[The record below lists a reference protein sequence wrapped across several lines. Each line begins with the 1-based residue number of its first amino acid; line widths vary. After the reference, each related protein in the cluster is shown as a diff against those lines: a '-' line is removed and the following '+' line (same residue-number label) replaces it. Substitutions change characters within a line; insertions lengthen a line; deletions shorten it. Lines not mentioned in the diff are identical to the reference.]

1 MVEKKLRGFRENK
14 TGGSA
19 LTAALVCLS
28 LLLFACQGLVFAN
41 EAAARRA
48 WGGGVPAA
56 LSQGLADIQSLE
68 DILKVAVQN
77 NQAVKIAEL
86 SIEEALAGGR
96 KSMLPFGP
104 SLMLRHSIQGRIWPI
119 TQGL

>member
-1 MVEKKLRGFRENK
+1 MR
-14 TGGSA
+14 
-19 LTAALVCLS
+19 
-28 LLLFACQGLVFAN
+28 QP
-41 EAAARRA
+41 RRA

-96 KSMLPFGP
+96 EVNAA
-104 SLMLRHSIQGRIWPI
+104 LRPQLNVTAQHTRENLANNPGIIEKLGWPRKN
-119 TQGL
+119 LF